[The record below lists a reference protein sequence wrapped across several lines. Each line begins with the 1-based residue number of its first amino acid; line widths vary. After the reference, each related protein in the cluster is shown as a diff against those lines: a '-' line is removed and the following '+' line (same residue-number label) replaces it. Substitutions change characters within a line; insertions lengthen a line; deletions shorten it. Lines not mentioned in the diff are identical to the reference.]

1 MAISTNQK
9 PTIYR
14 NLYEIAGDLYAYM
27 LNMYMDIFSAGI
39 SHDPAGRSDD
49 RACRLMN
56 RQLSEGDKLQPIS
69 VGEYNDLKPP
79 SVSEVNTGSYLN
91 RVIR

>member
-1 MAISTNQK
+1 
-9 PTIYR
+9 
-14 NLYEIAGDLYAYM
+14 
-27 LNMYMDIFSAGI
+27 
-39 SHDPAGRSDD
+39 
-49 RACRLMN
+49 MN

-69 VGEYNDLKPP
+69 VGEYNDLKPT